1 MNSLRWSRRCATP
14 DATLSG
20 PSHTADHDETWRT
33 CSDPKLDA
41 WPFSTNTPHRPR
53 APFLVVA
60 ADHPSLI
67 EARERFAAT
76 LRAEQRFFGRASA
89 EPKPFPSLIAKL
101 LADDGLRLAAAVDGE
116 IIGLACL
123 RADGEAAVAVVEE
136 WRGRG
141 VATEL
146 VRAVIVRGRQ
156 LGHARIF
163 LRSSHRSRAVAAMGD
178 ALGATVVDLGR
189 GRIELIFD
197 AESDAR
203 SA

>member
-1 MNSLRWSRRCATP
+1 MFRPEAGCMDVL
-14 DATLSG
+14 DEQ
-20 PSHTADHDETWRT
+20 PS
-33 CSDPKLDA
+33 S
-41 WPFSTNTPHRPR
+41 
-53 APFLVVA
+53 FLVVA

-67 EARERFAAT
+67 EARERFAAA
-76 LRAEQRFFGRASA
+76 LRSEQRFFGRASA
-89 EPKPFPSLIAKL
+89 DPKPFPSLIAKL

-123 RADGEAAVAVVEE
+123 RADGEVAVAVVEE

-141 VATEL
+141 VATAL
-146 VRAVIVRGRQ
+146 VRAVTARGPQ
-156 LGHARIF
+156 LGLGRIF
-163 LRSSHRSRAVAAMGD
+163 IRSSRRSRAVAAIGD

-197 AESDAR
+197 AGADAR

>member
-1 MNSLRWSRRCATP
+1 MAVLTEH
-14 DATLSG
+14 
-20 PSHTADHDETWRT
+20 PSDFA
-33 CSDPKLDA
+33 
-41 WPFSTNTPHRPR
+41 PR
-53 APFLVVA
+53 DFLVVA

-76 LRAEQRFFGRASA
+76 LRAEQRFFGRAGA

-101 LADDGLRLAAAVDGE
+101 LADDGVRLAAAVDGE

-146 VRAVIVRGRQ
+146 VRAVIVRGRA
-156 LGHARIF
+156 ARARTD
-163 LRSSHRSRAVAAMGD
+163 LPPLQPSQPRRRSDGRRARAPPSSTSVVAG
-178 ALGATVVDLGR
+178 
-189 GRIELIFD
+189 
-197 AESDAR
+197 S
-203 SA
+203 S

>member
-1 MNSLRWSRRCATP
+1 MAIL
-14 DATLSG
+14 DEH
-20 PSHTADHDETWRT
+20 PS
-33 CSDPKLDA
+33 PY
-41 WPFSTNTPHRPR
+41 
-53 APFLVVA
+53 LVVA

-89 EPKPFPSLIAKL
+89 NPKPFPSLIAKL

-116 IIGLACL
+116 IIGLACV

-141 VATEL
+141 VATAL
-146 VRAVIVRGRQ
+146 VRAVVARGRE
-156 LGHARIF
+156 LGLGRVFI
-163 LRSSHRSRAVAAMGD
+163 RSSHRSRAVAAIGD
-178 ALGATVVDLGR
+178 TLGATVVDLGL

-197 AESDAR
+197 AGFDAR

>member
-1 MNSLRWSRRCATP
+1 MFRPEAGRMAVLTEH
-14 DATLSG
+14 
-20 PSHTADHDETWRT
+20 PSDFA
-33 CSDPKLDA
+33 PLD
-41 WPFSTNTPHRPR
+41 
-53 APFLVVA
+53 FLVVA

-123 RADGEAAVAVVEE
+123 RADGEAAVAVIEQ
-136 WRGRG
+136 WRNRG

-146 VRAVIVRGRQ
+146 VRTVIVRGRQ
-156 LGHARIF
+156 LGHGRIF

>member
-1 MNSLRWSRRCATP
+1 MAVLTEHPSDFTP
-14 DATLSG
+14 
-20 PSHTADHDETWRT
+20 
-33 CSDPKLDA
+33 LD
-41 WPFSTNTPHRPR
+41 
-53 APFLVVA
+53 FLVVA

-116 IIGLACL
+116 IVGLACL

-156 LGHARIF
+156 LGHGRIF

>member
-1 MNSLRWSRRCATP
+1 MAVLDPSSLPTP
-14 DATLSG
+14 SLPPAFLPT
-20 PSHTADHDETWRT
+20 
-33 CSDPKLDA
+33 
-41 WPFSTNTPHRPR
+41 PFLPTPFLPT
-53 APFLVVA
+53 PFLVVA

-67 EARERFAAT
+67 AARERFVAT

-89 EPKPFPSLIAKL
+89 NPKPFPSLIAKL
-101 LADDGLRLAAAVDGE
+101 LADDSLRLAAAVDGE
-116 IIGLACL
+116 IVGLGCL
-123 RADGEAAVAVVEE
+123 RPDGEAAVAVVEE

-141 VATEL
+141 VATAL
-146 VRAVIVRGRQ
+146 VRAVTVRGRQ
-156 LGHARIF
+156 LGHGRIF
-163 LRSSHRSRAVAAMGD
+163 IRSSHRSGAVAALGE